1 MSVQKFKFILIAA
14 FLFMH
19 LPFLSEA
26 QPLCA
31 VSKNSN
37 LAIDQRDDQRLKCLK
52 SKKSTIKVAQCLEAA
67 KTMEYSTNAEEARL
81 LCLYDLRQ
89 QPSKKECLQIVKNME
104 YPDSGDEVRW
114 ECLRRFSNSLKPA
127 ECRQL
132 ASGMAYPA
140 NGDRAKQFCEQ

>member
-1 MSVQKFKFILIAA
+1 MQKISLILIAA
-14 FLFMH
+14 LLFTH

-37 LAIDQRDDQRLKCLK
+37 LAIDQRDDQRLQCLK
-52 SKKSTIKVAQCLEAA
+52 SKKASVKVAQCLEIA
-67 KTMEYSTNAEEARL
+67 KSMEYSTNAEDARL
-81 LCLYDLRQ
+81 FCLYDLRQ
-89 QPSKKECLQIVKNME
+89 QPSKKECLQIMKNME

-114 ECLRRFSNSLKPA
+114 ECLRRFSASLKTG
-127 ECRQL
+127 ECRKI
-132 ASGMAYPA
+132 AISMAYPA